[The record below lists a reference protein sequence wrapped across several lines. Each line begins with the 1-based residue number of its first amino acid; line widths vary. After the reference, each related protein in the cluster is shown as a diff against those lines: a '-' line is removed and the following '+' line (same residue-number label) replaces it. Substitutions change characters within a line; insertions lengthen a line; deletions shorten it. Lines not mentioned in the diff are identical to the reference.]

1 MSEDSV
7 KDKKKQL
14 RDTYTEL
21 RKSLNPEITLEKSRK
36 IQKKLIDLDS
46 FMNAEII
53 HTYISMNDRNEVN
66 THELIE
72 TALQQGKSVVVP
84 RIEDDNRLSH
94 HKIQGLDDLET
105 NDWGVPEPPG
115 EADTKPAEPD
125 LILVPMVSGDKIR
138 NRLGYGKGYYDRFLK
153 ETVGIKVGLL
163 FDIQVYDQVLPT
175 DKYDVQLD
183 LLITESRIL

>member
-14 RDTYTEL
+14 RDSFTEL
-21 RKSLNPEITLEKSRK
+21 RKSLNQEIVLEKSRK
-36 IQKKLIDLDS
+36 ILKKLIELES
-46 FMNAEII
+46 YRNAEII

-84 RIEDDNRLSH
+84 RIEDENRLSH
-94 HKIQGLDDLET
+94 HKIQGLDDLKT
-105 NDWGVPEPPG
+105 NDWGVPEPRG
-115 EADTKPAEPD
+115 KADTKPADPD
-125 LILVPMVSGDKIR
+125 LILVPMVSGDKYK

-153 ETVGIKVGLL
+153 ETVGVKVGLL
-163 FDIQVYDQVLPT
+163 FDIQVYDHVLPT
-175 DKYDVQLD
+175 DKYDVPLD
-183 LLITESRIL
+183 LLITERRIL